1 MKKHGRTLRKDGS
14 IVLRGI
20 KEFRRILPG
29 QMKQLFIRSILIA
42 ILPFITTAVSAY
54 IMEALLVE
62 TDQKLLFAL
71 CFLGVGTV
79 YSLTLWKNRKDCR
92 IAVGFNRLF
101 SSHELALTNKSY
113 KMQYEEL
120 EKNSTRALRD
130 QVSGSISVSGA
141 GMASLYWDIEVIFK
155 NTIIVLIAIAISA
168 TFVVK
173 ILLWDM
179 AVNDTCWNTVKMV
192 AGILVLVIL
201 CSFVTCKMTSKRFD
215 VGFDVFENGSKYIR
229 YGDFYTM
236 NYLSDENAAMDA
248 RIYQQNSLITSECQ
262 SKCYEHFAEGKRKE
276 CNAVSCYDGTM
287 LACSCVCGCVV
298 YALVGQKAMQG
309 AIGVGSILMMYA
321 AVTMMIQALSDI
333 SEIVTDLR
341 NNNEHLLRYFK
352 YMDLP
357 EEESFKA
364 SEKMESCSSIV
375 FENVSFTYPESE
387 VEVLHHINLEI
398 KAGDK
403 LAIVGEN
410 GSGKTTLIKLLC
422 RLYRPTE
429 GRILFNG
436 KDIWDFPYEEYIA
449 SVSTVFQDFS
459 LFAFSLAANIATSLE
474 YDEEKLNNAIC
485 EAGLSGKVKKLEKG
499 VLQPLFH
506 YFEEDGTD
514 LSGGEAQKVAIA
526 RAIYKDADLMILDEP
541 TSALDPYAEYEI
553 YKKFSEITSN
563 KTVLSISHRLS
574 SCRMC
579 DKIIVMDQGKM
590 IQYGSHTDLLEEKEK
605 KYYEMWMAQAQYYMK

>member
-1 MKKHGRTLRKDGS
+1 MAVSTLYHYK
-14 IVLRGI
+14 
-20 KEFRRILPG
+20 FRRILPG
-29 QMKQLFIRSILIA
+29 QMKQLLIRSILIA
-42 ILPFITTAVSAY
+42 ILPFVTTAVSAF

-79 YSLTLWKNRKDCR
+79 FSLTLWKNRKDCR

-130 QVSGSISVSGA
+130 QVSGSINVSGA
-141 GMASLYWDIEVIFK
+141 GMAS
-155 NTIIVLIAIAISA
+155 
-168 TFVVK
+168 
-173 ILLWDM
+173 LLWDM
-179 AVNDTCWNTVKMV
+179 AVNDTCWNTLKLV
-192 AGILVLVIL
+192 GSILILVIL
-201 CSFVTCKMTSKRFD
+201 CSIVACKMTSKRFD
-215 VGFDVFENGSKYIR
+215 VDFDVFENGSKYIR

-236 NYLSDENAAMDA
+236 NYLTDENAAMDA
-248 RIYQQNSLITSECQ
+248 RIYQQDSLITSECQ
-262 SKCYEHFAEGKRKE
+262 TRCYEYFAEGKRKE
-276 CNAVSCYDGTM
+276 CDAVSRYDGTM
-287 LACSCVCGCVV
+287 LACSCICGCVV
-298 YALVGQKAMQG
+298 YAFVGQKALQG
-309 AIGVGSILMMYA
+309 AIVVGSILMMYA

-357 EEESFKA
+357 EEENFKA

-387 VEVLHHINLEI
+387 VEVLHQINLEI
-398 KAGDK
+398 QAGDK

-436 KDIWDFPYEEYIA
+436 NDIWDYSYEEYIA
-449 SVSTVFQDFS
+449 NVSTVFQDFS
-459 LFAFSLAANIATSLE
+459 LFAFSVAANIATSL
-474 YDEEKLNNAIC
+474 
-485 EAGLSGKVKKLEKG
+485 S
-499 VLQPLFH
+499 LF
-506 YFEEDGTD
+506 
-514 LSGGEAQKVAIA
+514 
-526 RAIYKDADLMILDEP
+526 
-541 TSALDPYAEYEI
+541 
-553 YKKFSEITSN
+553 
-563 KTVLSISHRLS
+563 
-574 SCRMC
+574 
-579 DKIIVMDQGKM
+579 
-590 IQYGSHTDLLEEKEK
+590 
-605 KYYEMWMAQAQYYMK
+605 